1 MSGECLVSEDRGQKD
16 VSTSTL
22 NFLKDQGTVREL
34 TKDTNSI
41 VTHFVSSYNTAIIS
55 PQLQMFK
62 PKEPFTFGFLVLSVN
77 STIVI
82 LRKII
87 YNHLSLIYFV

>member
-1 MSGECLVSEDRGQKD
+1 
-16 VSTSTL
+16 
-22 NFLKDQGTVREL
+22 
-34 TKDTNSI
+34 
-41 VTHFVSSYNTAIIS
+41 
-55 PQLQMFK
+55 MFK
-62 PKEPFTFGFLVLSVN
+62 PKEPFNFGFLVLSVN